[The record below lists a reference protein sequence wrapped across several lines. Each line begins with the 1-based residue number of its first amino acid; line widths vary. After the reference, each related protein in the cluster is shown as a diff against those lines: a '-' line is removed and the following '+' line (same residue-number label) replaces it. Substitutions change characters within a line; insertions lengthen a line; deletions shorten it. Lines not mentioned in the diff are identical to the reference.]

1 MEKISLRERKK
12 TKTWES
18 LVKISTR
25 LFLEHGYDNT
35 TVDQIVEKAEVSQ
48 RTFFRYF
55 PSKEAVMFRDYARRE
70 QGLLRYLNDGEN
82 SIEPYQRIK
91 NALLGMAQSFDED
104 RETMLAE
111 YTIVMG
117 SKHLIALDIEQDSR
131 LERHVSAALRTYRG
145 KPFLNERDA
154 ELVGGA
160 IFGSIRSAMGYWFEG
175 GCKADLAE
183 ISGQCLKIVDVLAA
197 GFPGRI

>member
-1 MEKISLRERKK
+1 LEKISLRERKK

-25 LFLEHGYDNT
+25 LFIEQGYDNT

-55 PSKEAVMFRDYARRE
+55 PSKEAVMFRDYEKRE
-70 QGLLRYLNDGEN
+70 QGLLRYLKEDEDG
-82 SIEPYQRIK
+82 IEPYQRIK
-91 NALLGMAQSFDED
+91 NALLGMANAFDQD

-111 YTIVMG
+111 YKIVMG

-131 LERHVSAALRTYRG
+131 LERHVHAALREFRG
-145 KPFLNERDA
+145 RPFLCDRDA

-160 IFGSIRSAMGYWFEG
+160 IFGSIRSALGYWFEG